1 MKFASRAILWA
12 MASISAV
19 WLLAAAVSPVLAAQA
34 HAQTGGAYV
43 GGSLGYGWTDAKA
56 RTATVFS
63 PTGYF
68 ATTSVPAI
76 NAAGMQTV
84 KPRGVDAGLDAGY
97 DLHSGKL
104 LFGVAADISLLHG
117 SDSAST
123 TATYPCCAPTA
134 FTVRQ
139 SVKTNWMATLRARAG
154 IDFGNA
160 TAYVTGGYA
169 GLKARY
175 SSLFTDTFA
184 TALEQGSSSKYR
196 SGWVVGAGADI
207 RVGKQW
213 SVQPEFLH
221 ADFGHISA
229 AGSTLTAFSPA
240 ISFPTNT
247 FTHRAS
253 IKTDVVR
260 VGIHYHF

>member
-1 MKFASRAILWA
+1 MGQFRFQLIGLCLATSVA
-12 MASISAV
+12 ISAGP
-19 WLLAAAVSPVLAAQA
+19 AYAGQS
-34 HAQTGGAYV
+34 GAYI
-43 GGSLGYGWTDAKA
+43 GGSVGYGWTDAKA
-56 RTATVFS
+56 HTSTVFS

-76 NAAGMQTV
+76 NAAGNQSV
-84 KPRGVDAGLDAGY
+84 KPNGVDAGIDVGY
-97 DLHSGKL
+97 DAHAGQF
-104 LFGVAADISLLHG
+104 LFGIAADVSILHG
-117 SDSAST
+117 SDSTSV

-139 SVKTNWMATLRARAG
+139 SVKTKWMTTLRGRVGLDVGPGAV
-154 IDFGNA
+154 
-160 TAYVTGGYA
+160 YVTGGYA

-175 SSLFTDTFA
+175 SSLFVDTFA
-184 TALEQGSSSKYR
+184 TAHEDGSSSKYR
-196 SGWVVGAGADI
+196 SGWVVGAGAD
-207 RVGKQW
+207 VKLGGGQW

-229 AGSTLTAFSPA
+229 TGGTLTAFTPP

-253 IKTDVVR
+253 LKTDVVR
-260 VGIHYHF
+260 VGLHYHF